1 MASMA
6 EAIQTQRRIVTEL
19 SLRFRKKR
27 GPYAPDY
34 PKTWDKMT
42 VMGPEK
48 GLSKARFQCDISA
61 MPQHQRAADQ
71 TLIALPINKKLLA
84 ILDREMRKR
93 GLNNRSEFVRKAIVE
108 KLAASG
114 VSVPPG
120 LGSAPPRPG
129 QNPH

>member
-1 MASMA
+1 MA
-6 EAIQTQRRIVTEL
+6 EAIRTQRRIVTEL

-27 GPYAPDY
+27 GPYVPDC

-42 VMGPEK
+42 VIGPEK
-48 GLSKARFQCDISA
+48 GLSKAAFQCDISV

-84 ILDREMRKR
+84 LLDREMRKR
-93 GLNNRSEFVRKAIVE
+93 GLNNRSEFVRQAIVE
-108 KLAASG
+108 KLEAG
-114 VSVPPG
+114 GLHVPAG